1 MFKRLLSIIT
11 VFSLVAAIIYPNCVF
26 ADNPTA
32 AEEERTYSV
41 EYVNYYKTDDGT
53 IVNETLTPSEG
64 GLPDMMREMPIAMVI
79 ITAARAVYMLKTFLL
94 SHGRIKQHIPAAQ
107 ALL

>member
-11 VFSLVAAIIYPNCVF
+11 VFSLVAALIYPNCVF

-41 EYVNYYKTDDGT
+41 EYVNYYKKPT
-53 IVNETLTPSEG
+53 
-64 GLPDMMREMPIAMVI
+64 
-79 ITAARAVYMLKTFLL
+79 TAQ
-94 SHGRIKQHIPAAQ
+94 S
-107 ALL
+107 